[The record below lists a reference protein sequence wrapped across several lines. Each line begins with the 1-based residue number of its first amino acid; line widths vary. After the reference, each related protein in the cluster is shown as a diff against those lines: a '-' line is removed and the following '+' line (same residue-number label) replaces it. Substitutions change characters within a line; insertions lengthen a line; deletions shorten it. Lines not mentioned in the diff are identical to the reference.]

1 MPELTA
7 FAYAPGS
14 SYVLRWEAVSP
25 KTISKRFLSSFPFS
39 HSTERRFMSQISPT
53 HPRKLDDI
61 ASWDMETDV
70 AIVGFGGAGGCAAI
84 EAADQ
89 GAAVT
94 IFEVASASGGS
105 TALSSAEIYMGGSGG
120 TRVQKACGYDDS
132 TEDLFN
138 YLMKSQ
144 GDIGDEERIRLYAE
158 GSRDHFNWIVGL
170 GVPYKDSEYKNKAIV
185 AMTDDCLLYTG
196 NEKAW
201 PFRDIAK
208 PCPRGHN
215 LEIEGDNGGPMFMGI
230 VTEQVEARDIRIEY
244 DARALTLITDE
255 AGKVHGLIVR
265 IDGQERNVRARKG
278 VILCSG
284 GFSMNQEMWSHYSP
298 EVADR
303 AAPIG
308 NPFDDGAGIRIGQG
322 AGGSTLHMNQSFV
335 TIPFYPPASHTFGI
349 LINSQ
354 GQRFIN
360 EDVYHAR
367 IATSNIRQLETSEKV
382 FLIIGEKHWKQPNML
397 NGEIVSAGESI
408 EEIAEEI
415 GVPAANLAHT
425 FNYYNEHAAKGEDPL
440 FHKQSDW
447 LEAIEPT
454 IAAVDITPG
463 QHGIYVGFTLGG
475 LETKTTGEVL
485 TMDGDV
491 IPGLYAA
498 GRATCG
504 MPRRAEG
511 YASGMSVGDVTF
523 FGRRA
528 GKQAARRE

>member
-1 MPELTA
+1 
-7 FAYAPGS
+7 
-14 SYVLRWEAVSP
+14 
-25 KTISKRFLSSFPFS
+25 
-39 HSTERRFMSQISPT
+39 MSQISPT
-53 HPRKLDDI
+53 HPRQFEEI
-61 ASWDMETDV
+61 QSWEMETDV
-70 AIVGFGGAGGCAAI
+70 AVIGFGGAGGCAAI

-89 GAAVT
+89 GADVT
-94 IFEVASASGGS
+94 IFEVAAASGGS
-105 TALSSAEIYMGGSGG
+105 TALSSAEIYMGGGGG

-138 YLMKSQ
+138 YLMECQ
-144 GDIGDEERIRLYAE
+144 GDVADEEKTRLYAE
-158 GSRDHFNWIVGL
+158 GSLDHFNWIVGL
-170 GVPYKDSEYKNKAIV
+170 GVPYKDTEHKAKAIV

-201 PFRDIAK
+201 PFRNVAK

-215 LEIEGDNGGPMFMGI
+215 LEIEGDNGGPLFMDI
-230 VTEQVEARDIRIEY
+230 VTKQVEERGVQIKY
-244 DARALTLITDE
+244 NARALTLISDQNGE
-255 AGKVHGLIVR
+255 VRGLVVR
-265 IDGQERNVRARKG
+265 IDGEERNVRVKRG
-278 VILCSG
+278 VILCTG
-284 GFSMNQEMWSHYSP
+284 GFAMNQDMWSHYSP
-298 EVADR
+298 EIANR
-303 AAPIG
+303 ASPIG

-322 AGGSTLHMNQSFV
+322 AGASTLHMNRSFV

-349 LINSQ
+349 LVNSQ

-367 IATSNIRQLETSEKV
+367 IASNNIQQLQTSEKV

-397 NGEIVSAGESI
+397 GGEIVTAGDNI
-408 EEIAEEI
+408 DEIAEEI
-415 GVPAANLAHT
+415 GVPAANLSHT
-425 FNYYNEHAAKGEDPL
+425 FHHYNEHAAQGEDPL
-440 FHKQSDW
+440 FHKQTDW
-447 LEAIEPT
+447 LEPIEPT

-475 LETKTTGEVL
+475 LETRPSGEVI
-485 TMDGDV
+485 TMDGDS

-528 GKQAARRE
+528 GRHAANRKA